1 MASRRGRKLRKGG
14 NDDGLQTAWNG
25 QVDMMQSMMQMQ
37 QMRMMRGFA
46 SKPSGG
52 ECVVAV
58 PPGEHVRSFEAKVQ
72 GDLESQQS
80 RLNVFEDLLSKKLGA
95 LEAMLDGVNGDGQ
108 EEDQE
113 EEGEDWTGYPAGVA
127 WPGPAAR
134 ERVSQE
140 LHEEL
145 STVRGYVARQMSG
158 KTPTPA
164 ATLRAGR
171 ASQKGAH
178 ILEVRIIGARGL
190 RSADVLGKS
199 DPFCL
204 VGIRGQKGERLRTPV
219 VQNTSE
225 PQWHFSGQVKDVL
238 DGQELVFKVFHHDLL
253 GKRDALG
260 EAGLRSDEYL
270 KTGGTGVRELP
281 LTTAGHGVKAYIQV
295 EVSVVGGFVED
306 AKPAEAA
313 DDDAFEHVE
322 QSVFKA
328 GELQLAQ
335 LKQRM
340 QEVEA
345 ASRGAQAW
353 GALKAREEALAAA
366 ERGWSSPDAPETP
379 AGRAHSGDDA
389 NQSKPLMSAI
399 KAAMQALKAREAA
412 VVAAEA
418 SARAREENAL
428 ATEKLMIVREREDAV
443 AAAERKLML
452 QQAELDVERKRN
464 TVLGAVRVEAAIPA
478 ALHSIPSPP
487 AVERTLSPRQ
497 LETELGLVTD
507 SEAVST
513 ATAAAAR
520 MVQHREAETQTRQ
533 READWELELSRRES
547 DVRRQ
552 LRNAEAGARQH
563 SLELQAKWQEMEA
576 RQKGIELKAKE
587 GEVLLE
593 ARRQQLEADL
603 ARRKQDAERLAC
615 EVTAAQEKL
624 SVEKERQSL
633 ETELEARRRDAERR
647 EQVLRDRE
655 AQLRQQ
661 QSDFDEVESIFPRQ
675 IEFDTLQ
682 ADIKT
687 LAASVTTLAA
697 GLHGVQTAV
706 ESPQH
711 RLPTAEGTGRLLEDE
726 DIEEVEF
733 RRWQIWQAN
742 QKRAEKT
749 KATSDEDEAPGP
761 GDLAKEEQR
770 LFRMWEDTQR
780 VLAELEAREKDSAA
794 QKEKL
799 AERDFEMQRT
809 RQQQEVAH
817 WQRLETLEQELDRR
831 LEEKWD
837 EKVVELLH
845 QKVAAEDADMAERR
859 KLDARRSPRRAPQEL
874 RVGDS
879 VVVVEEIESDTLNPV
894 ILETGMVGR
903 VHTISEEDGAACV
916 DFDDLDGM
924 EWVVVEDFWRL
935 QKMGNKAKR
944 NVGPDLS
951 EAEEESNWR
960 RRDEDARFKELEA
973 TLAAVKEEAHE
984 VREANRDLLEKQEEL
999 YRQHKELLS
1008 ERFDESRTLDAA
1020 SDEDEASD
1028 EDAPCSTGAEARR
1041 QQRAPAVAW
1050 IVEAEA
1056 TPSACSAAPVK
1067 SPGMCAAAGQA
1078 RWERAKQQA
1087 AAAATGSRP
1096 PKARIKIASTSR

>member
-164 ATLRAGR
+164 A
-171 ASQKGAH
+171 
-178 ILEVRIIGARGL
+178 EDE
-190 RSADVLGKS
+190 DVS
-199 DPFCL
+199 
-204 VGIRGQKGERLRTPV
+204 
-219 VQNTSE
+219 
-225 PQWHFSGQVKDVL
+225 
-238 DGQELVFKVFHHDLL
+238 
-253 GKRDALG
+253 
-260 EAGLRSDEYL
+260 
-270 KTGGTGVRELP
+270 
-281 LTTAGHGVKAYIQV
+281 
-295 EVSVVGGFVED
+295 
-306 AKPAEAA
+306 
-313 DDDAFEHVE
+313 EHVE
-322 QSVFKA
+322 RSVFKA
-328 GELQLAQ
+328 RELQLAQ